1 MEKKYF
7 NKVLL
12 INETFIVD
20 HSVFDEWITFFKNN
34 YMKNLQEL
42 SSVNDVLL
50 SKVRGDYNPDGEN
63 YALQFK
69 INEMEYHKFKTDKKL
84 LEIRKVIDEKFRNRF
99 ASFVTVLEIQNI

>member
-1 MEKKYF
+1 
-7 NKVLL
+7 
-12 INETFIVD
+12 
-20 HSVFDEWITFFKNN
+20 
-34 YMKNLQEL
+34 MKNLQEL